1 MMFYKMQSTKL
12 SGIYRFFVTVFLM
25 AGIVIS
31 TDSQTINFWLTNGDS
46 QNYQLTSASKIQFLN
61 GSLIFNNISTT
72 PIQQIRKITFNTP
85 TEAKEITALQPHP
98 VLSPNPAKDYVIF
111 SNLPAKEEIVSVYSI
126 TGAIILTSRI
136 SSSSNILDISML
148 NKGAYV
154 VKTQNFSIRLI
165 KL

>member
-1 MMFYKMQSTKL
+1 MMFYKMQFTKL

-98 VLSPNPAKDYVIF
+98 VLSPNPAKI
-111 SNLPAKEEIVSVYSI
+111 
-126 TGAIILTSRI
+126 
-136 SSSSNILDISML
+136 M
-148 NKGAYV
+148 
-154 VKTQNFSIRLI
+154 
-165 KL
+165 